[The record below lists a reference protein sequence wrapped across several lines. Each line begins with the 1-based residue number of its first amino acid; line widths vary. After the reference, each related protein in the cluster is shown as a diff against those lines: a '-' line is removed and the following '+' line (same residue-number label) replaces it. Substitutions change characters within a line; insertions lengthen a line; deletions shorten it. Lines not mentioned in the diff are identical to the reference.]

1 MIFIRRNIILLSSVV
16 SLFSLAATTTTQAQ
30 QQVDKTEKLVGQ
42 WLDIERQTAALN
54 SEWQEEK
61 PMLEQRLTL
70 LNAEYKQLQQ
80 ILNKSQ
86 DVQSEVDKQR
96 TSLLNEQSELEQQQ
110 QTIGEFVTRL
120 NQTLSELKGQ
130 LPPVMLK
137 SWQKEDKALTDET
150 NVSQQL
156 QVALAKLSKLSEF
169 ANRISVNEGTVTTEN
184 GQLVLVKQLYLGVGQ
199 AWFVNHDNTMA
210 GTGHA
215 TADGWQ
221 WTFDS
226 NLDATEIAKAVA
238 IFEKQKQAELISLPL
253 TLSAV
258 EAIQ

>member
-1 MIFIRRNIILLSSVV
+1 MIVIRRNIILLSRVISILVLLV
-16 SLFSLAATTTTQAQ
+16 TTTIQAQ
-30 QQVDKTEKLVGQ
+30 QQVDKTEKLVQQ

-54 SEWQEEK
+54 SQWQEEK

-80 ILNKSQ
+80 ILDKSQ

-96 TSLLNEQSELEQQQ
+96 TSLLNEQGQLEKQQ

-120 NQTLSELKGQ
+120 IQTLSELKGQ
-130 LPPVMLK
+130 LPPVILK
-137 SWQKEDKALTDET
+137 SWQKEDKALTDEQ
-150 NVSQQL
+150 NLSQQL

-169 ANRISVNEGTVTTEN
+169 ANRISVNEDTVTTDN
-184 GQLVLVKQLYLGVGQ
+184 GQQVLVKQLYLGVAQ
-199 AWFVNHDNTMA
+199 AWFVNHDNTIA

-221 WTFDS
+221 WTFDTD
-226 NLDATEIAKAVA
+226 LDATEIAKAIA
-238 IFEKQKQAELISLPL
+238 IFEKQAQAELISLPL

-258 EAIQ
+258 EAAQ